1 MTFSPRSHF
10 FFPFLVMLLILFHHF
25 LSKKDVRQRTLK
37 LTGGCLHSPCLHSSF
52 RVLVELSITLTLYL
66 IALCVVIAQL
76 TERTNYQLETD
87 SILDKPV
94 ITASDGEINLMEELF
109 GRVRMNILPLP

>member
-1 MTFSPRSHF
+1 
-10 FFPFLVMLLILFHHF
+10 MLLILFHHF

-52 RVLVELSITLTLYL
+52 RVLVELPITLTLYL
-66 IALCVVIAQL
+66 IALCVVIVQL
-76 TERTNYQLETD
+76 TERTNYQLEND
-87 SILDKPV
+87 SILDKPMT
-94 ITASDGEINLMEELF
+94 TASDGEINLMEELF